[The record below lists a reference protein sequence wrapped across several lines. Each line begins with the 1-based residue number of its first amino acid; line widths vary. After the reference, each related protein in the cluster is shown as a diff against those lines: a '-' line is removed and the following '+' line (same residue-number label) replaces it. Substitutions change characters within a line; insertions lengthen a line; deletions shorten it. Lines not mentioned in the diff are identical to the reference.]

1 MENYNSTIA
10 ISQVVLGQLGVKQV
24 EQATIDKNRIDTM
37 NKKNVGFEDSSR
49 KVTWFSTQKTKVDI
63 QVKDVQKSLE
73 YVRMLNKMRKASTGA
88 SETWLPLTHSNHVR
102 MEGSFD
108 TEENEVI
115 VSLGAAVYMPM
126 TYDEAEVFFVE
137 QLKVADR
144 QVAHIEKDLALH
156 TKVVTEMNDEA
167 LRMRYNIQDDVVE
180 EEKKEE

>member
-1 MENYNSTIA
+1 
-10 ISQVVLGQLGVKQV
+10 
-24 EQATIDKNRIDTM
+24 
-37 NKKNVGFEDSSR
+37 
-49 KVTWFSTQKTKVDI
+49 
-63 QVKDVQKSLE
+63 
-73 YVRMLNKMRKASTGA
+73 
-88 SETWLPLTHSNHVR
+88 

-180 EEKKEE
+180 EKKEE

>member
-1 MENYNSTIA
+1 MLKFRLCAY
-10 ISQVVLGQLGVKQV
+10 
-24 EQATIDKNRIDTM
+24 
-37 NKKNVGFEDSSR
+37 
-49 KVTWFSTQKTKVDI
+49 WFHYI
-63 QVKDVQKSLE
+63 FNLFH
-73 YVRMLNKMRKASTGA
+73 VRMLNKIRKASTGA